1 MCKVMLVDDEK
12 LILNG
17 LLNII
22 DWDSIGL
29 KVTETANDGQE
40 AYEKYKKNPVDI
52 IITDITMPKL
62 TGLQLI
68 EKLKNEGCE
77 NTKFIILSGYDDF
90 SYAKKAIYLGIENY
104 ILKPIDEE
112 ELEKTLITVVNKINR
127 EKNQPILENKELET
141 LNENICNRWVANNI
155 TDLGLEERKFALS
168 ISIYNKYYNVVSI
181 KLNYENSNKQD
192 TAYKIKDFIDK
203 RIDYSNKE
211 VFVDIE
217 NNIIVINGWNDSP
230 EVNFEEIFTRL
241 IYDIKTEFNIS
252 VFITIGKTIEQSK
265 NLSKSYES
273 AIKLQEY
280 ILIRG
285 YGNIISFNDLKR
297 TNDEIQD
304 VHINFD
310 DFEKVLL
317 AKDVEKVNKYIT
329 KTFNDIYELKT
340 LTPEKLKDISIKMM
354 LTIKEAAKD
363 LNIEGR
369 YNDDFLRVLILEICN
384 KKSKEELV
392 KMLQRES
399 EELID
404 KINNNNGKFSPVIK
418 QVLCYVNDHYNE
430 ELSLKTLA
438 NKYNINTSYL
448 GQIFSKEVGCSF
460 SDYLNRIKNE
470 KAKELLLNTNMKIN
484 DIAKIVGY
492 IDTSYFYR
500 KFKKYFGVCPSTLRN
515 SKNY

>member
-1 MCKVMLVDDEK
+1 M
-12 LILNG
+12 
-17 LLNII
+17 
-22 DWDSIGL
+22 
-29 KVTETANDGQE
+29 
-40 AYEKYKKNPVDI
+40 
-52 IITDITMPKL
+52 
-62 TGLQLI
+62 
-68 EKLKNEGCE
+68 
-77 NTKFIILSGYDDF
+77 
-90 SYAKKAIYLGIENY
+90 
-104 ILKPIDEE
+104 
-112 ELEKTLITVVNKINR
+112 
-127 EKNQPILENKELET
+127 
-141 LNENICNRWVANNI
+141 ANNI